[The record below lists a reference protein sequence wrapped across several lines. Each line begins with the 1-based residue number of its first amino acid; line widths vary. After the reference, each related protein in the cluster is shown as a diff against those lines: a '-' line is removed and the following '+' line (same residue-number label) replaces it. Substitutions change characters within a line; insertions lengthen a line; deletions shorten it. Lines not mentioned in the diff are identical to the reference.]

1 MRYKQ
6 AEFQN
11 LPEDLKALV
20 KKSITEEK
28 GLFIYGNTGVGK
40 TYFLHGLAKPKN
52 AQVRNFTE
60 LLVEFR
66 DAMNKGHY
74 FDSIKDLTQED
85 YLFIDD
91 IGAEKLSDFVVEFL
105 YLIVN
110 KRYENMKRT
119 VFATNLT
126 VEDFIEKYGERIM
139 SRISEMCILHEL
151 KGEDKRI

>member
-1 MRYKQ
+1 MRYKDATQ
-6 AEFQN
+6 DN
-11 LPEDLKALV
+11 LSADLMLLIKKAV
-20 KKSITEEK
+20 ADKKGI
-28 GLFIYGNTGVGK
+28 FIYGNTGVGK
-40 TYFLHGLAKPKN
+40 TYFLHSLAKPKN
-52 AQVRNFTE
+52 ARVRNFTE

-66 DAMNKGHY
+66 DAMNKGNY
-74 FDSIKDLTQED
+74 FDSIRDLTHED

-119 VFATNLT
+119 VFATNLS

>member
-1 MRYKQ
+1 MRYTK
-6 AEFQN
+6 ATYDS
-11 LPEDLKALV
+11 LPEELKLLV
-20 KKSITEEK
+20 GKSITEEK

-40 TYFLHGLAKPKN
+40 TYFLYSLANRKN
-52 AQVRNFTE
+52 SKVRNFTE

-74 FDSIKDLTQED
+74 FDNIKDLTQED

-119 VFATNLT
+119 VFATNLS